1 MNFQNSKYDEVCSS
15 EKLRK
20 SKEERQRWSTAETEL
35 DKANRDLGF
44 NGSNLVQRLNPRNL
58 NDMVI

>member
-20 SKEERQRWSTAETEL
+20 SKEEQQRWSIPEIEL

-44 NGSNLVQRLNPRNL
+44 NGSILVQRLNSRNL